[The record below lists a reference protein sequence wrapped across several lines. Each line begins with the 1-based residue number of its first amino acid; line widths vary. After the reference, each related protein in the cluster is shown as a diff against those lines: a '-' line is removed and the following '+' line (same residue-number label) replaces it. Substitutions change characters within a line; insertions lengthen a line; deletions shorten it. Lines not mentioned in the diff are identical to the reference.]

1 MPAPD
6 PFRDIDLPLPGRRSG
21 KVRISYDLP
30 GGRRL
35 FVTTDRLSAFDRVVA
50 AIPWKGQ
57 VLNQLSAWW
66 FAQVRHVSPT
76 TLSTSLTR
84 TSPWPRVPRPCRSRW
99 SCVRT

>member
-35 FVTTDRLSAFDRVVA
+35 FVTTDQIGRA
-50 AIPWKGQ
+50 
-57 VLNQLSAWW
+57 
-66 FAQVRHVSPT
+66 HV
-76 TLSTSLTR
+76 
-84 TSPWPRVPRPCRSRW
+84 
-99 SCVRT
+99 